1 MGRHES
7 GDPGSGPLKIISTG
21 RHADYPV
28 LGTGRQIHGPD
39 SAGIIDEDILD
50 GPDRRRWPVPLVVLL
65 VIAVIGLTMIA
76 GSKMVGSG
84 SGEGPADK
92 APASPMTIYEPSSEP
107 VVDPT
112 SEAAAPTVTKRVPGP
127 VVTVPS
133 PVPGPTVKVPVPGPT
148 VTKTVTAPA
157 ETVTKTKEVPAPA
170 KTKTVTAPA
179 VTETVTICLNIVLVE
194 IPCPGE

>member
-7 GDPGSGPLKIISTG
+7 GDPGSGPLKIHGPDRVRIISTG
-21 RHADYPV
+21 RHADYP
-28 LGTGRQIHGPD
+28 
-39 SAGIIDEDILD
+39 AIDEDILD

-76 GSKMVGSG
+76 GSKMVGSD

-92 APASPMTIYEPSSEP
+92 IPASPTTIYEPSSESAA
-107 VVDPT
+107 DPT
-112 SEAAAPTVTKRVPGP
+112 SKAAAPTVTKRVPGP

-179 VTETVTICLNIVLVE
+179 VTETVTICLSVVLVE